1 MQPKNLKHLHPNV
14 PYQNKMFI
22 KLLHKKRAENCITLD
37 EKIEIEKPKSKML
50 LSRNKLPPG
59 EMKHRG
65 IKVL

>member
-37 EKIEIEKPKSKML
+37 EKIEIEKPNQKCYCRETSSNLGK
-50 LSRNKLPPG
+50 
-59 EMKHRG
+59 
-65 IKVL
+65 

>member
-37 EKIEIEKPKSKML
+37 EKIEIEKL
-50 LSRNKLPPG
+50 YQQ
-59 EMKHRG
+59 
-65 IKVL
+65 KVAIFRE

>member
-37 EKIEIEKPKSKML
+37 EKIEIEKPKQNVIVAKS
-50 LSRNKLPPG
+50 S
-59 EMKHRG
+59 
-65 IKVL
+65 